1 MLEAVDD
8 LARSVLWYMWHD
20 DRVAFPLGREGA
32 EALLEA
38 DPKFTGGVRM
48 PGWEDLEVA
57 VDAYSMERVSEAL
70 VQKRAMEL
78 LQITTSVA
86 QGMMAMPFIKWR
98 EILSVVGDALNM
110 PHLADM
116 IDQNAMAQAMQPQQ
130 APQGASMPRAQGGPP
145 MNAMGEPSP
154 IPASSMA
161 GLQAAAN
168 RAM

>member
-1 MLEAVDD
+1 
-8 LARSVLWYMWHD
+8 
-20 DRVAFPLGREGA
+20 
-32 EALLEA
+32 
-38 DPKFTGGVRM
+38 
-48 PGWEDLEVA
+48 
-57 VDAYSMERVSEAL
+57 
-70 VQKRAMEL
+70 
-78 LQITTSVA
+78 
-86 QGMMAMPFIKWR
+86 MPFIKWR

-116 IDQNAMAQAMQPQQ
+116 IDQNAMMQQAQMAQAAQ
-130 APQGASMPRAQGGPP
+130 AGAMPGPQGGPA